1 MIAALGDNIV
11 CGLGFS
17 SEEVY
22 ASVKKGIGGVKRY
35 ESTFGLPD
43 PFMASL
49 IADEAL
55 DSAFADLGRGA
66 AGDYTKFEKAIIL
79 SASKAIA
86 QAGIDASHK
95 RVLFILSTTKGNVD
109 LLEHENYDRQ
119 KVTLWHSAG
128 LLAGWFGNTNEPV
141 VVSNACISGL
151 CAQITAQRMIESG
164 SYDAVV
170 VVGCDMLSKF
180 VISGFHSF
188 KALSDTECRPFDALR
203 TGLNLGEAAATIVY
217 SASDNVAGG
226 CAKMLCGAICNDANH
241 ISGPSRTAEGLNNAL
256 QAVLQVRPADKI
268 AFVNA
273 HGTATLYND
282 EMESIALS
290 RSGLSSVPVNSLKAI
305 FGHTLGAAGI
315 LETIISTMSLKKR
328 KVLGSRGFERSGVSC
343 EVNISAEERDITDDT
358 KSCFIKMMSGF
369 GGSNAAIIMEV
380 GQ

>member
-35 ESTFGLPD
+35 EGTFGLPD

-128 LLAGWFGNTNEPV
+128 LLAG
-141 VVSNACISGL
+141 
-151 CAQITAQRMIESG
+151 
-164 SYDAVV
+164 
-170 VVGCDMLSKF
+170 
-180 VISGFHSF
+180 
-188 KALSDTECRPFDALR
+188 
-203 TGLNLGEAAATIVY
+203 
-217 SASDNVAGG
+217 
-226 CAKMLCGAICNDANH
+226 
-241 ISGPSRTAEGLNNAL
+241 
-256 QAVLQVRPADKI
+256 
-268 AFVNA
+268 
-273 HGTATLYND
+273 
-282 EMESIALS
+282 
-290 RSGLSSVPVNSLKAI
+290 
-305 FGHTLGAAGI
+305 
-315 LETIISTMSLKKR
+315 
-328 KVLGSRGFERSGVSC
+328 
-343 EVNISAEERDITDDT
+343 
-358 KSCFIKMMSGF
+358 
-369 GGSNAAIIMEV
+369 
-380 GQ
+380 